1 MKKISL
7 FTSGIILI
15 FILVLAVLISLSVGA
30 AEYPIEKVWNIL
42 TGHGNDTENFIIFN
56 VRLPRIIADILVGI
70 SLALSGVV
78 LQAIFRNPLV
88 EPYLLGISGGAAF
101 GVVIAT
107 FLGIFFYVDFLFF
120 GLSSVSVFAFSGGI
134 FAVLITYYVARVRN
148 TTPTLTLLLSGIIV
162 GTLFSALIMIMMTL
176 TKAEKLHGILSW
188 LFGSFAHS
196 AWDDVRILFP
206 IVIVCTLSFYFFSR
220 DMNAVLFGEEEA
232 KHLGIDTENLKKILI
247 LLATLLTSV
256 AVSVAGII
264 GFVGLVIPH
273 VVRIIFGPNHK
284 ILIPFS
290 AISGGIFML
299 VCDTLARTIAMPI
312 EIPVGAIT
320 AMVGA
325 PLFIYLL
332 RKKKYEYFT

>member
-1 MKKISL
+1 MKNISI
-7 FTSGIILI
+7 FTSAIVLI
-15 FILVLAVLISLSVGA
+15 FILVLAALISLSVGA
-30 AEYPIEKVWNIL
+30 AEYSIEKVWNIL

-56 VRLPRIIADILVGI
+56 IRLPRIIADILVGI

-101 GVVIAT
+101 GVLLAIFA
-107 FLGIFFYVDFLFF
+107 GIFFYVDFLFF
-120 GLSSVSVFAFSGGI
+120 GFSSVSVFAFSGGI
-134 FAVLITYYVARVRN
+134 FGVLITYYVARVRN

-176 TKAEKLHGILSW
+176 TESEKLHGILSW
-188 LFGSFAHS
+188 LFGSFAHIT
-196 AWDDVRILFP
+196 WNDVQILFP
-206 IVIVCTLSFYFFSR
+206 IVIVCALSFYFFSR
-220 DMNAVLFGEEEA
+220 DMNAILFGEEEA

-273 VVRIIFGPNHK
+273 IVRIVFGPNHK

-299 VCDTLARTIAMPI
+299 VCDTLARTIVMPI

-325 PLFIYLL
+325 PLFMYLL

>member
-1 MKKISL
+1 
-7 FTSGIILI
+7 
-15 FILVLAVLISLSVGA
+15 
-30 AEYPIEKVWNIL
+30 
-42 TGHGNDTENFIIFN
+42 
-56 VRLPRIIADILVGI
+56 
-70 SLALSGVV
+70 
-78 LQAIFRNPLV
+78 
-88 EPYLLGISGGAAF
+88 LGISGGAAF

-107 FLGIFFYVDFLFF
+107 FLDMFFYVNFLFF
-120 GLSSVSVFAFSGGI
+120 GFSSISIFAFFGGI

-176 TKAEKLHGILSW
+176 TESNKLHGVLSW

-196 AWDDVRILFP
+196 AWDDVKILFP
-206 IVIVCTLSFYFFSR
+206 IVIICFFIFYIFSR
-220 DMNAVLFGEEEA
+220 DMNAILFGEEEA

-264 GFVGLVIPH
+264 GFVGLVVPH
-273 VVRIIFGPNHK
+273 IVRIAFGPNHK

>member
-1 MKKISL
+1 MKKFSL
-7 FTSGIILI
+7 FTSGIVLI
-15 FILVLAVLISLSVGA
+15 FILILAVLVSLSVGA
-30 AEYPIEKVWNIL
+30 AEYPLEKVWNIL
-42 TGHGNDTENFIIFN
+42 TGHGNDNENFIIFN
-56 VRLPRIIADILVGI
+56 IRLPRIIADILVGI

-88 EPYLLGISGGAAF
+88 EPYLLGISGGSAF

-107 FLGIFFYVDFLFF
+107 FLGISFYVDF
-120 GLSSVSVFAFSGGI
+120 V
-134 FAVLITYYVARVRN
+134 VARVRN

-176 TKAEKLHGILSW
+176 TESEKLHGILSW

-196 AWDDVRILFP
+196 GWDDVKILFP
-206 IVIVCTLSFYFFSR
+206 IVLVCTFLFYFFSR

-273 VVRIIFGPNHK
+273 VVRIIFGSNHK

-290 AISGGIFML
+290 MMSGGIFML
-299 VCDTLARTIAMPI
+299 VCDTLARTIAMPV